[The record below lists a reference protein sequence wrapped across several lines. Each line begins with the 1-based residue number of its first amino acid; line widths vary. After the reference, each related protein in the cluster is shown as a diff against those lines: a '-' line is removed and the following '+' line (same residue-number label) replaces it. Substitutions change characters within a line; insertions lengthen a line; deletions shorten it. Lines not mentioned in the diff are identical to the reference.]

1 MLKAHTQ
8 NYQVSIIAIWVVFFI
23 PSLHNLLVIGPP
35 LLKSSETLA
44 EMAKISYFR
53 TLEISQRLPTIWG
66 VFIQEKLLSLIEQGL
81 WHCSLNCSH
90 LSLLRSAVTLKSS
103 RLATTGWAGL
113 VWGTSKKKSPFPKHC
128 PYLTCCPAPWKSP
141 VSLLSLDLSGAQNLI
156 FRKTLASGPLSKTD
170 QWQLILSCWGVSSSC
185 GNKNL
190 TKNLKGRYEN
200 KISIK
205 GFEKLLV

>member
-113 VWGTSKKKSPFPKHC
+113 VWGTSKKKKPIPKA
-128 PYLTCCPAPWKSP
+128 LSLFD
-141 VSLLSLDLSGAQNLI
+141 LLSSSLEEPCFIVVTWPEWSSELDLQENPGLRAFVKNWSVA
-156 FRKTLASGPLSKTD
+156 TD
-170 QWQLILSCWGVSSSC
+170 TQLLRGQ
-185 GNKNL
+185 
-190 TKNLKGRYEN
+190 
-200 KISIK
+200 
-205 GFEKLLV
+205 

>member
-1 MLKAHTQ
+1 
-8 NYQVSIIAIWVVFFI
+8 
-23 PSLHNLLVIGPP
+23 
-35 LLKSSETLA
+35 
-44 EMAKISYFR
+44 MAKISYFR

-66 VFIQEKLLSLIEQGL
+66 VFTQEKLLSLTEQGL

-103 RLATTGWAGL
+103 SLATTGWAGL
-113 VWGTSKKKSPFPKHC
+113 VWGTSKNKQKKSPFPKHYPC
-128 PYLTCCPAPWKSP
+128 LTWRPAPWKSP
-141 VSLLSLDLSGAQNLI
+141 VSFLSLDLSGAQNLI
-156 FRKTLASGPLSKTD
+156 FRKTLASGPLSKTISGN
-170 QWQLILSCWGVSSSC
+170 WYSAAEGSVSSC

-205 GFEKLLV
+205 GFESC